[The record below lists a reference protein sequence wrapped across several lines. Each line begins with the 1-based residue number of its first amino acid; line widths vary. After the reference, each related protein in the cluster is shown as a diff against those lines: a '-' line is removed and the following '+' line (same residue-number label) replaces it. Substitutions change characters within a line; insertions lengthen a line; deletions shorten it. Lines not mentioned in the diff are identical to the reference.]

1 MQTEAALSCIR
12 FLFIQFPVIL
22 YAALLVLMHFYDL
35 DGKLS
40 EIKRQLG
47 QKAAGTA
54 EA

>member
-1 MQTEAALSCIR
+1 MYQL
-12 FLFIQFPVIL
+12 PVKPST
-22 YAALLVLMHFYDL
+22 ALLVLMHFYDL

-47 QKAAGTA
+47 QKTAGTA